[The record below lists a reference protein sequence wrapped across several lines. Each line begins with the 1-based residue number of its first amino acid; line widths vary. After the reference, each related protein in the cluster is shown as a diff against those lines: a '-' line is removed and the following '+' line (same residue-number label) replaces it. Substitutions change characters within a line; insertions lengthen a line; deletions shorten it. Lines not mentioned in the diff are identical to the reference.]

1 MPLNEWNVVLV
12 ISAILGLIGTVSI
25 PLSKNTK
32 AMTELSGQ
40 IEKLAYRV
48 EESEKDLENFKAKAS
63 DRHGKIFTELDEHE
77 KQLGDHEFRIQ
88 NLEKKEH
95 EK

>member
-1 MPLNEWNVVLV
+1 MNEWDIVLV

-48 EESEKDLENFKAKAS
+48 EESEKDLENFKIKAS
-63 DRHGKIFTELDEHE
+63 DRHKQIFGELAEHE
-77 KQLGDHEFRIQ
+77 KRIGEHEFRIK